1 MTSEG
6 NIADKGWGQNS
17 SPGYSDF
24 KTQLLSNHCTV
35 LLFSEQVQGKDG

>member
-1 MTSEG
+1 MTSEDD
-6 NIADKGWGQNS
+6 NADKVGVRTP

-35 LLFSEQVQGKDG
+35 LLFSEQVQGQDV

>member
-1 MTSEG
+1 MTSEDD
-6 NIADKGWGQNS
+6 NADKVWGQNS

-35 LLFSEQVQGKDG
+35 LLFSEQVQGQDV